1 MLKVVHL
8 TFCEFWFSFI
18 PPLSLSQI
26 PSVLMW
32 WLKQHLLLTLVNKY
46 PCGMRVGWQVLTNEY
61 INISMQ
67 ISIADQTR
75 DKGTGNHLH

>member
-18 PPLSLSQI
+18 LPLPLSQI

-32 WLKQHLLLTLVNKY
+32 WLKQHLLLTFVNKY
-46 PCGMRVGWQVLTNEY
+46 LCGM
-61 INISMQ
+61 
-67 ISIADQTR
+67 
-75 DKGTGNHLH
+75 